1 MDKVKYE
8 VLLYPRA
15 YDDIDEIYAYI
26 ALEKL
31 SPENAKGQTDRIFD
45 AVMSLEEFP
54 SSHQDRLVG
63 KFADKGYKQ
72 LLIDNYIVIFKIDEV
87 NRKVYVITVQY
98 HGRDN

>member
-15 YDDIDEIYAYI
+15 YDDIDE
-26 ALEKL
+26 
-31 SPENAKGQTDRIFD
+31 
-45 AVMSLEEFP
+45 
-54 SSHQDRLVG
+54 
-63 KFADKGYKQ
+63 
-72 LLIDNYIVIFKIDEV
+72 V